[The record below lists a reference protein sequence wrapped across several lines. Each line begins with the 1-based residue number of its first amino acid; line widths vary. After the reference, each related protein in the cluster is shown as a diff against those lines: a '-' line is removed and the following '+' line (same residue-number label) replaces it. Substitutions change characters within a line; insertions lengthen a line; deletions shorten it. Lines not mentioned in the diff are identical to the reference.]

1 MTDARNPAAAPMTDQ
16 FPMERRSEVRVRI
29 GNTPARLFY
38 GAGFAHWVD
47 CKVKDRSK
55 SGAKIQA
62 PALFQL
68 PQDLVLLDF
77 ASGCAYEAELR
88 WRKAELAGLWL
99 HTAHE
104 MAALKDPRFEEIK
117 KAWDF
122 LAPGLGYAPT

>member
-1 MTDARNPAAAPMTDQ
+1 MSDPRNTAEDMADN
-16 FPMERRSEVRVRI
+16 FLNERRAELRI
-29 GNTPARLFY
+29 RANNTPARLFY
-38 GAGFAHWVD
+38 GPGLAHWAD

-99 HTAHE
+99 HAAHE
-104 MAALKDPRFEEIK
+104 LATLKDARFDEVK

-122 LAPGLGYAPT
+122 LAPGLGYAKP